1 MSTTTILVAALV
13 VLALVALLAVGV
25 VFVITLRHRRTER
38 LRADFGPEYDRAVE
52 KTGDRGEAERLLAQ
66 RIERRRQLQ
75 IRDLSP
81 PEGWRYAEEWS
92 AVQIRFVDDPRGAV
106 EDADALVT
114 RILRD
119 RGYPTEDFEQQAA
132 DLSVDHAAA
141 VGGYRQAHAALL
153 STGRQAATD
162 QLRLALVHYRD
173 LFERLLGEQLQ
184 QASRP
189 DPGAERSNGR
199 VPTEA
204 DTARPAAQKEST

>member
-13 VLALVALLAVGV
+13 VLALVALLAVGT
-25 VFVITLRHRRTER
+25 VFVIILRHRRTER
-38 LRADFGPEYDRAVE
+38 LRADFGAEYDRAVE

-81 PEGWRYAEEWS
+81 PEGRRFAEEWS

-153 STGRQAATD
+153 FTGRQAATD

-199 VPTEA
+199 APSEA
-204 DTARPAAQKEST
+204 DTSLPGAQKEAT